1 MTAKAHIL
9 VLDVGT
15 SSVKAVLFDREGR
28 VSGEHEAAYPT
39 HALPG
44 GREEQCPEDWWSAA
58 VAATGRLDTTNVEC
72 ISLTGTMQSVIPLD
86 AAGKPVRPAML
97 YSDSRA
103 SALFRHLA
111 PQFDRLGA
119 GAVLGNQP
127 NEYMSV
133 FKMAWLRQHEPDA
146 FHRVQVLH
154 SGAKD
159 FVLYQLTGEHVT
171 DPTAATTVGLMDIR
185 ARDWSAALADAAEIP
200 LAALPRIEAA
210 DAEIGVTSHAAA
222 RALGVR
228 SGVPVINGC
237 GDAGAATVGA
247 GVTRSDSAYAYLGT
261 SAWVAVVREV
271 ATLTLPHELY
281 TLAHPTDGLAIR
293 IAAMLCGGDSA
304 AWFAGVAS
312 ASFATLER
320 QLSEVDRAAP
330 DLLFLP
336 YLKGERS
343 PFLDPQVRGA
353 FVGLERGHG
362 AGELYYAV
370 LEGVALALAANMD
383 ALGIG
388 AGDIRLIGGGGA
400 SAMWGQLI
408 ADASGRRVVVAQV
421 PTAATA
427 YGAFRVA
434 AARSGCRQS
443 AEDWSRQCVPRE
455 ERAARA
461 ERRRRL
467 FNDLTQQ
474 VRLWTQRL
482 Q

>member
-1 MTAKAHIL
+1 MIAKADVL

-28 VSGEHEAAYPT
+28 VRGEHEVAYATHSAA
-39 HALPG
+39 G
-44 GREEQCPEDWWSAA
+44 GHEEQRPEDWWSAA
-58 VAATGRLDTTNVEC
+58 VAATSRLDTGHVEC
-72 ISLTGTMQSVIPLD
+72 ISLAGTMQSVIPLD
-86 AAGKPVRPAML
+86 IAGRPVRPAML
-97 YSDSRA
+97 YSDARA
-103 SALFRHLA
+103 GALFRHLA

-119 GAVLGNQP
+119 GALLGNQP

-146 FHRVQVLH
+146 FRRAQVLH

-159 FVLYQLTGEHVT
+159 FVLYKLTGEHAT

-185 ARDWSAALADAAEIP
+185 SRDWSPELADAAGIP
-200 LAALPRIEAA
+200 LAALPRIAAA
-210 DAEIGVTSHAAA
+210 DAELGVTLHAAA
-222 RALGVR
+222 SALGVS
-228 SGVPVINGC
+228 SGVPVVNGC
-237 GDAGAATVGA
+237 GDAGAATLGA
-247 GVTRSDSAYAYLGT
+247 GVTHSESAYAYLGT

-271 ATLTLPHELY
+271 AALTLPHELY
-281 TLAHPTDGLAIR
+281 TLAHPSEGLAIR

-304 AWFAGVAS
+304 AWFAAVAGS
-312 ASFATLER
+312 SFEMLER
-320 QLSEVDRAAP
+320 QLSDVDRAAP

-343 PFLDPQVRGA
+343 PFLDPKVRGA
-353 FVGLERGHG
+353 FIGLERSHG
-362 AGELYYAV
+362 AAELYYAV

-388 AGDIRLIGGGGA
+388 SADIRLIGGGAA
-400 SAMWGQLI
+400 SATWGQLI
-408 ADASGRRVVVAQV
+408 ADVSGRGVVVARV

-434 AARSGCRQS
+434 AARSGCPERS
-443 AEDWSRQCVPRE
+443 EEWARRYVPRD

-461 ERRRRL
+461 ENRRRL

-474 VRLWTQRL
+474 VRRWTQRI
-482 Q
+482 

>member
-1 MTAKAHIL
+1 VSTEVRVL

-15 SSVKAVLFDREGR
+15 SSVKAVLFDRDGR
-28 VSGEHEAAYPT
+28 VAAEHEAAYPT
-39 HALPG
+39 HSMPG
-44 GREEQCPEDWWSAA
+44 GREEQRPDDWWSAA
-58 VAATGRLDTTNVEC
+58 VAATSCLDKKNIEC

-86 AAGKPVRPAML
+86 AAGRPVRPAML

-103 SALFRHLA
+103 SALFQHLA
-111 PQFDRLGA
+111 PRFERLGA
-119 GAVLGNQP
+119 GSLLGNQP
-127 NEYMSV
+127 NEFMSV
-133 FKMAWLRQHEPDA
+133 FKMAWLRQHEPDSFRRA
-146 FHRVQVLH
+146 RVFH

-171 DPTAATTVGLMDIR
+171 DPTAATTVGLMDLR
-185 ARDWSAALADAAEIP
+185 ARDWSRELADAAEIP
-200 LAALPRIEAA
+200 IAALPRIEAA
-210 DAEIGVTSHAAA
+210 DAQVGVTSQAAA

-228 SGVPVINGC
+228 SGVPVVNGC

-261 SAWVAVVREV
+261 SAWVAVVRRV
-271 ATLTLPHELY
+271 AALTVPHELY

-304 AWFAGVAS
+304 AWFAGVAGT
-312 ASFATLER
+312 SFEMLER
-320 QLSEVDRAAP
+320 QLAEVDSAAP

-343 PFLDPQVRGA
+343 PFIDPRVRGA
-353 FVGLERGHG
+353 FIGLERGHR
-362 AGELYYAV
+362 AAELYYAV

-383 ALGIG
+383 ALGI
-388 AGDIRLIGGGGA
+388 ADGDIRLIGGGGA

-408 ADASGRRVVVAQV
+408 ADVSGRRVLVAQV
-421 PTAATA
+421 PTAVTA

-434 AARSGCRQS
+434 AARSGCRER
-443 AEDWSRQCVPRE
+443 AEEWSRQCVPRN

-461 ERRRRL
+461 ATRRRA
-467 FNDLTQQ
+467 FDDLTQQ

-482 Q
+482 